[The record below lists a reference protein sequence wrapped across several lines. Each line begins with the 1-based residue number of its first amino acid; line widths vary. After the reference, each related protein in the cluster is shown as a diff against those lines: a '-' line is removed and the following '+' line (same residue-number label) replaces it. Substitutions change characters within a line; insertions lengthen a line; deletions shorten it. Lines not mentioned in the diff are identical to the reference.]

1 MPDRSFIL
9 YEELESLLII
19 APMTSLPDNDW
30 PMIAD
35 PTITTSSKAKPYQPT
50 DNTSSSSSSS
60 SSSSPMLENNTSTSY
75 SNNNTTTDQQQM
87 QNTPDRN
94 SPSDNQSIQTSYSN
108 NDNNNIQTSY
118 SNIDNNN
125 NNNNTPIYNTT
136 IIIKSRNNNI
146 NTNEKEIQ
154 SKGDLF
160 VMVKIL
166 LLFLLIKQE

>member
-1 MPDRSFIL
+1 
-9 YEELESLLII
+9 
-19 APMTSLPDNDW
+19 
-30 PMIAD
+30 
-35 PTITTSSKAKPYQPT
+35 
-50 DNTSSSSSSS
+50 
-60 SSSSPMLENNTSTSY
+60 
-75 SNNNTTTDQQQM
+75 M

-118 SNIDNNN
+118 SNNDNNN

-166 LLFLLIKQE
+166 LLFLLIKQEWIFYGINIVIYNYNIIYLQDKCISC

>member
-50 DNTSSSSSSS
+50 DNTSSSS
-60 SSSSPMLENNTSTSY
+60 PMLQKNTSTSY

-87 QNTPDRN
+87 
-94 SPSDNQSIQTSYSN
+94 
-108 NDNNNIQTSY
+108 
-118 SNIDNNN
+118 
-125 NNNNTPIYNTT
+125 
-136 IIIKSRNNNI
+136 
-146 NTNEKEIQ
+146 
-154 SKGDLF
+154 
-160 VMVKIL
+160 
-166 LLFLLIKQE
+166 